1 MLACRWESYKTSEKV
16 LEEDKPVR
24 SRGGYAMVPPGP
36 WDKELWGQR
45 VEKTLSPSMENQSG
59 QDSKRGSI

>member
-1 MLACRWESYKTSEKV
+1 MEDKWKV

-24 SRGGYAMVPPGP
+24 SGGGYAMAPPGP

-59 QDSKRGSI
+59 QDSKRGCI